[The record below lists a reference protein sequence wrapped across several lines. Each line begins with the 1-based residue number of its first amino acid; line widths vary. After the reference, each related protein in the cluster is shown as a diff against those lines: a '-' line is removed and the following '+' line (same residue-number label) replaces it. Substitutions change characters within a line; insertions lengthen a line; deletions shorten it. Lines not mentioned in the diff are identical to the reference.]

1 MGVELDGD
9 VPRPRQR
16 APAAHAVAVRGDP
29 GARAVVVDGDADDL
43 EAQPAVAGIIRLG
56 LAGEECGADNPAV
69 EERRRVE
76 PGVAAGDGVADE
88 EGAVVVVE
96 EEEAEVGVVEL
107 EVGGVG
113 EEVEGEARRG
123 GGEGVEGGDDGGRA
137 WAGRVAFGWHRTTGV
152 GWWKWPRRGV
162 EEEERRRRDRRRQA
176 TAAQRLASVAIA
188 QRWRAPSEAWGFP
201 FSRLLLGFA
210 EHRRER
216 ERERESMR
224 RADSRSAG
232 HTCAVR
238 VTDILAPLAPG
249 PQVGDKSRNRQTAT
263 QIYGIV

>member
-1 MGVELDGD
+1 
-9 VPRPRQR
+9 
-16 APAAHAVAVRGDP
+16 
-29 GARAVVVDGDADDL
+29 
-43 EAQPAVAGIIRLG
+43 
-56 LAGEECGADNPAV
+56 
-69 EERRRVE
+69 
-76 PGVAAGDGVADE
+76 
-88 EGAVVVVE
+88 
-96 EEEAEVGVVEL
+96 
-107 EVGGVG
+107 
-113 EEVEGEARRG
+113 
-123 GGEGVEGGDDGGRA
+123 VEGGDDGGRA